1 MSSFGKWK
9 KLGARIFAVKQH
21 HDIHQM
27 ARRSDPLTALV
38 GFLRGWWVMRCCS
51 PHRVT
56 VWFRRGECFVLSSL
70 HNIYHAKV
78 YQTWWMGRE
87 QRRRFAVCFGM
98 EKIAKWWRSTRQLS
112 VVILLTPRPLVIH
125 GLHDTKERKYSI
137 YTVFLI
143 AHMFISWFFFLDF
156 STECSFA
163 TNCRSSGT

>member
-38 GFLRGWWVMRCCS
+38 GFLRDCWVMRCCS

-56 VWFRRGECFVLSSL
+56 VWFRRFCFVLSSL

-78 YQTWWMGRE
+78 HQTWWMGWE

-98 EKIAKWWRSTRQLS
+98 EKSPSDSAPHVSCDFA
-112 VVILLTPRPLVIH
+112 
-125 GLHDTKERKYSI
+125 DTMATSDPWTARHERTKIPYI